1 MILIAALFCIAVPA
15 QIRAAMAVDSLTGPI
30 TANEITS
37 FKNYMATTTIAAN
50 NSGNAWV
57 FGATGH
63 ECRGLGLMY
72 EAIGDIA
79 MLNRMIQYADTAL
92 AGRNNPVT
100 GVVMWTGKRE
110 LCWPNSFTEP
120 VYTSCESGEVAGRI
134 LFCAR
139 LILQTPSIWNNT
151 VAVGDPRG
159 YGATYKARALKY
171 LTECDKT
178 IDTFIV
184 PIWVRPAISN
194 RIYAPSNW
202 NGDGGAANAPVA
214 WNRIAMFLAALQR
227 SAECHEILGDDPNR
241 VTSQYAIVTS
251 NVQWFHSKA
260 VPYVKNG
267 FNCYHWYYSATTTKK
282 EEVWENHGALDIRM
296 LWDAYQRGIGLSKA
310 EMMKYANTFQYS
322 VWTGS
327 DFHAFFDGTDGTIGT
342 RVYTKGEYIDLAD
355 FVPAIFTTVANA
367 DKSHTSDASMIGPIL
382 WMKDRVYEKF
392 YVESAEDEQT
402 VEGGS
407 PATYNVE
414 VSPLGGFNGTVTL
427 AASGLP
433 AGASASFSPASISGA
448 DGTSVLTVSTAST
461 TPGGTYAITISGT
474 NGTTVHSTTVSLTVN
489 QVNQFTVDTTNNSQT
504 VSAGSPATYNV
515 VVSPLGGF
523 SGTVSLA
530 ASGLPAGTSAS
541 FSPASISGAN
551 GTSVL
556 TLSTAGTTPVGIYA
570 ITISGT
576 SGTSVQSTT
585 VSLTVGQFSVD
596 CSNNSQT
603 VTAGSPATYNV
614 VVSSSGGF
622 SGTVT
627 LAASGLPA
635 GASASFN
642 PASISGANGTSV
654 LTVSTA
660 STMPGGTY
668 TITINGT
675 SGISVRST
683 TVSLTVGQFS
693 VDCSN
698 NSQTLT
704 AGSPATYNLV
714 VSSSGGFSG
723 TVSLDASGLPAGA
736 SAGFNPAPISGA
748 NGTSVVT
755 VSTASTTPV
764 GTYTITISGTSGT
777 SVRSTTVSLTV
788 NADSGG
794 GDGGITYQAENAVLA
809 GGTVAES
816 TNGGYN
822 GTGYANFPANA
833 GTTTFSNVDGNGGGT
848 KLLSIRYANGSSVSR
863 TGNLTVNGVTL
874 SITFPVTGSWT
885 SWATL
890 TGSVTLNNGTSNTIQ
905 IASTGQDLANID
917 EITVPPSATTPDTYQ
932 AENAVLAGGSVTE
945 SVNGGFNGTGYVNF
959 PATGGTT
966 TFNNVDGNGGGIKS
980 LAIRYAN
987 GSAGSRTGTLTV
999 NGTAVNIT
1007 FPVTG
1012 AWTTWATLNV
1022 NITLADS
1029 MSNTIQLASTGQDLA
1044 NIDQITVP

>member
-1 MILIAALFCIAVPA
+1 MNPHLPFEHKRACVLRAVMILIAALFCIAVPA

-72 EAIGDIA
+72 EATGDIA

-296 LWDAYQRGIGLSKA
+296 LWDAYQRGVGLSKA

-327 DFHAFFDGTDGTIGT
+327 DFHAFFDGTDGSIGT

-355 FVPAIFTTVANA
+355 FVPAILTTVGNA

-392 YVESAEDEQT
+392 YVESAEYEQT
-402 VEGGS
+402 VDGGS

-433 AGASASFSPASISGA
+433 AGASASFNPASISGA
-448 DGTSVLTVSTAST
+448 DGTSVLTVSTATT
-461 TPGGTYAITISGT
+461 TPGGTYT
-474 NGTTVHSTTVSLTVN
+474 
-489 QVNQFTVDTTNNSQT
+489 
-504 VSAGSPATYNV
+504 
-515 VVSPLGGF
+515 
-523 SGTVSLA
+523 
-530 ASGLPAGTSAS
+530 
-541 FSPASISGAN
+541 
-551 GTSVL
+551 
-556 TLSTAGTTPVGIYA
+556 

-576 SGTSVQSTT
+576 SGTTVHSTT

-603 VTAGSPATYNV
+603 V
-614 VVSSSGGF
+614 
-622 SGTVT
+622 
-627 LAASGLPA
+627 
-635 GASASFN
+635 
-642 PASISGANGTSV
+642 
-654 LTVSTA
+654 
-660 STMPGGTY
+660 
-668 TITINGT
+668 
-675 SGISVRST
+675 
-683 TVSLTVGQFS
+683 
-693 VDCSN
+693 
-698 NSQTLT
+698 T

-736 SAGFNPAPISGA
+736 SASFSPASISGA

-764 GTYTITISGTSGT
+764 GTYAITISGTSGT

-809 GGTVAES
+809 GKTVAES

-833 GTTTFSNVDGNGGGT
+833 GTTTFNNVDGNGGGT
-848 KLLSIRYANGSSVSR
+848 KLLTIRYANGSSASR

-890 TGSVTLNNGTSNTIQ
+890 TGSVALNNGTSNTIQ

-917 EITVPPSATTPDTYQ
+917 EITVPPGATTPDAYQ
-932 AENAVLAGGSVTE
+932 AENAVLGGGAVAE
-945 SVNGGFNGTGYVNF
+945 SVNGGFDGTGYVNF
-959 PATGGTT
+959 PATGGTL
-966 TFNNVDGNGGGIKS
+966 TFNNVDGNGGGTKS

-987 GSAGSRTGTLTV
+987 GSAGPRTGTLTV

-1029 MSNTIQLASTGQDLA
+1029 TSNTIQLASTGQDLA